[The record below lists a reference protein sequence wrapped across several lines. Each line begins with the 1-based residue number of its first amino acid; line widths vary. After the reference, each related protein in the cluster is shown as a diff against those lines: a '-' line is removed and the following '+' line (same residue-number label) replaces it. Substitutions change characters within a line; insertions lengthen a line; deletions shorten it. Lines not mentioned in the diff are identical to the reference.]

1 MADFIK
7 PDGMSDVLWAAVEN
21 DFNGEN
27 SKRDSLKYMTR
38 ENGVTQKDID
48 DWFLLISDLGLQDS
62 TTSEEVTY
70 EAIHFDADGV
80 YHSRKPSW
88 ARKEE

>member
-1 MADFIK
+1 MADLTK
-7 PDGMSDVLWAAVEN
+7 PAEMSDVLWAAVEN

-27 SKRDSLKYMTR
+27 SKQDSYKYMTR

-48 DWFLLISDLGLQDS
+48 NWFLLISDLGLQDS

-70 EAIHFDADGV
+70 ETIHFDEDGV
-80 YHSRKPSW
+80 YHSNKPSW